1 MQDSLSFGGELSETK
16 LKLNLTKGND
26 TMSNQIT
33 TAFVQQYSSNVQM
46 LSQQMGSVLRGAVD
60 VESVVGKNAFFDQ
73 VGKTTAQLRTSRH
86 ADTPQLDTPHSRRRV
101 TLADYEWADL
111 IDNADKVRLLI
122 DPTSSYAKAAA
133 AAMGRAMDD
142 VIITAL
148 GGTAYTG
155 ETGSTSVSLP
165 SSQKTST
172 SSQSDG
178 LTIAKLLAAKKILDL
193 NDVDPS
199 IQRYIVCGPTQISD
213 LLGTTQVTSSD
224 FNTVKALA
232 QGQIDSFLG
241 FKFIVSN
248 RLNFDATNTD
258 DRLVF
263 AFTQDAIKLAIGQDV
278 VARIDER
285 ADKSYSTQVY
295 YSMSIGATRMEEEK
309 VVQIPCDE

>member
-1 MQDSLSFGGELSETK
+1 
-16 LKLNLTKGND
+16 
-26 TMSNQIT
+26 MSNQIT

-46 LSQQMGSVLRGAVD
+46 LSQQMGSLLRGVVD

-101 TLADYEWADL
+101 SLADYEWADL

-142 VIITAL
+142 VVIAAL
-148 GGTAYTG
+148 GGTSYTG
-155 ETGSTSVSLP
+155 ETGSTSVPLP
-165 SSQKTST
+165 SGQKPYSASQGN
-172 SSQSDG
+172 DAAGG
-178 LTIAKLLAAKKILDL
+178 LSITKLLEAKKILDL
-193 NDVDPS
+193 ADVDPS
-199 IQRYIVCGPTQISD
+199 LPRFFICGPRQISN
-213 LLGTTQVTSSD
+213 LLGTTQITSSD

-248 RLNFDATNTD
+248 RLPFDATYTD
-258 DRLVF
+258 DRLCY
-263 AFTQDAIKLAIGQDV
+263 AFTSDAIKLAVGQDV
-278 VARIDER
+278 LARIDER

-295 YSMSIGATRMEEEK
+295 YAMSIGATRMEEEK
-309 VVQIPCDE
+309 VVEIACDE

>member
-1 MQDSLSFGGELSETK
+1 
-16 LKLNLTKGND
+16 
-26 TMSNQIT
+26 MSNQIT
-33 TAFVQQYSSNVQM
+33 TAFVQQYSSNVQL

-101 TLADYEWADL
+101 SLADYEWADL

-142 VIITAL
+142 VIIAAL

-155 ETGSTSVSLP
+155 ETGSTSVTLP
-165 SSQKTST
+165 DAQKTST
-172 SSQSDG
+172 ASQSDG
-178 LTIAKLLAAKKILDL
+178 LTVAKLLAAKKILDL

-199 IQRYIVCGPTQISD
+199 LPRYIVCGPTQISD
-213 LLGTTQVTSSD
+213 LLNTTEVKSSD
-224 FNTVKALA
+224 YNTVKALA
-232 QGQIDSFLG
+232 MGQLDSFLG
-241 FKFIVSN
+241 FKFIMSN
-248 RLNFDATNTD
+248 RLKFDATNTD
-258 DRLVF
+258 DRLVY

>member
-1 MQDSLSFGGELSETK
+1 
-16 LKLNLTKGND
+16 
-26 TMSNQIT
+26 MSNQIT

-46 LSQQMGSVLRGAVD
+46 LSQQMGSVLRGVVD
-60 VESVVGKNAFFDQ
+60 VESVTGKSAFFDQ
-73 VGKTTAQLRTSRH
+73 VGKTTAVVRSSRH
-86 ADTPQLDTPHSRRRV
+86 ADTPQIDTPHSRRRV

-142 VIITAL
+142 VIIAAL

-155 ETGSTSVSLP
+155 ETGSTSVVLP
-165 SSQKTST
+165 AAQKPYS

-178 LTIAKLLAAKKILDL
+178 LTITKLLEAKRLLDAA
-193 NDVDPS
+193 DVDPS
-199 IQRYIVCGPTQISD
+199 LQRYLVCGPKQIGD

-232 QGQIDSFLG
+232 QGQVDSFLG
-241 FKFIVSN
+241 FQFIVTN
-248 RLNFDATNTD
+248 RLKLDATNTD
-258 DRLVF
+258 DRLAY
-263 AFTQDAIKLAIGQDV
+263 AFTSDAIKLAIGQDV
-278 VARIDER
+278 LARIDER

-295 YSMSIGATRMEEEK
+295 YAMSIGATRMEEEK
-309 VVQIPCDE
+309 VVEIACDE